1 MCYVVCSSV
10 SLLSYVCSLSVG
22 DGEGEEKSSG
32 EIRGQRPHGRKR
44 PPHASWGL
52 APFLFDISVCENS
65 CTDCYGS
72 SDSGL
77 ARFPAKSVHN
87 ETESK

>member
-10 SLLSYVCSLSVG
+10 SLLSLLCVFSLSVG

-44 PPHASWGL
+44 PPHALWG
-52 APFLFDISVCENS
+52 
-65 CTDCYGS
+65 
-72 SDSGL
+72 
-77 ARFPAKSVHN
+77 
-87 ETESK
+87 